1 MPCGVRAPL
10 RGGFLL
16 SMFHSG
22 GLRCVLLQEGNFVS
36 DARWIEV
43 EDDFDNAAEH
53 LVYGG

>member
-22 GLRCVLLQEGNFVS
+22 GLRCVLLHEGNFVS